1 MQFFSLDVNKMFQMD
16 DRLAMVVSG
25 APGDTTTF
33 GELIQRNVQLYKI
46 RHGKEKGKNKRP

>member
-33 GELIQRNVQLYKI
+33 GELIQRKVQLYKI
-46 RHGKEKGKNKRP
+46 QHGKEKGKNERP